1 MMMEH
6 LATSKASKK
15 ETAEFLNMLTNES
28 NITEL
33 PDNCFSCSMPHSHI
47 LIL

>member
-6 LATSKASKK
+6 QATSKASKK
-15 ETAEFLNMLTNES
+15 ETEKKKKMLTNES